1 MIYRRLGRTNLSV
14 SLLSLGTG
22 GARRLGQAM
31 GMTLLDQ
38 QRLVH
43 HAMDLGVNLVDTAEQ
58 YGESESILGRC
69 LRGIPRNQYFL
80 STKWAPRIGEEFV
93 PNPVALQASV
103 ERSLQRLGEVGISAP
118 ASSPIAITGPFNLNN
133 FSAHQG

>member
-69 LRGIPRNQYFL
+69 LRGH
-80 STKWAPRIGEEFV
+80 
-93 PNPVALQASV
+93 
-103 ERSLQRLGEVGISAP
+103 P
-118 ASSPIAITGPFNLNN
+118 A
-133 FSAHQG
+133 